1 MSKLE
6 TLKAFVT
13 EYCDVR
19 CFPNLTNLRQVEVL
33 SEDHKDLAVI
43 LKSPILLN
51 NSNSLLLPSLSF
63 SIVGEFKTEEE
74 QSLLRQLLGCHH
86 LRKLFLDGSFNR
98 ANKLPDQFPPNLTNL
113 RLWDTK
119 LDEDP
124 MPTLE
129 KLPNLRSLS
138 LGFNSYIG
146 NEMVCSSGPSSIS
159 GGGGGGGYG
168 GCDSGGFPKLK
179 SLALVNIRNLEKW
192 RVEQG
197 AMPCLFRLDIFNCKK
212 LKEIP
217 DGLRF
222 ITTLREL
229 EITRVSEALRD
240 RVREGGED
248 FDKVKHVPSIEIH

>member
-13 EYCDVR
+13 KYCDVR

-98 ANKLPDQFPPNLTNL
+98 ANKLPDQFPPNLAKL

-168 GCDSGGFPKLK
+168 GCDGGGFPKLK
-179 SLALVNIRNLEKW
+179 SLALVNIRNLEEW